1 MFLVQIDCYNLL
13 STHCHC
19 CRPMLLPSS
28 PTAATP
34 FFIVDAITLTSHCH
48 RHTVTIASS
57 LLVSVPF
64 AAAVAM
70 PCCRAIASSLPLSP
84 CCRSL
89 LYRCR
94 QVLIFH
100 HCCVVVSCWC
110 IIATAVAVPSP
121 SCPRCR
127 SHCAASPSPY
137 HWIFIVIFTIV
148 AVFLLP
154 QSPFH
159 HRFVTMSSLP
169 QSPYLVIVTSSLYHC
184 RRDLVVASLLL
195 SHCHLHAIAS
205 TPSQLPYYCRRVV
218 VMP

>member
-1 MFLVQIDCYNLL
+1 MPSL
-13 STHCHC
+13 S
-19 CRPMLLPSS
+19 SN
-28 PTAATP
+28 
-34 FFIVDAITLTSHCH
+34 
-48 RHTVTIASS
+48 
-57 LLVSVPF
+57 
-64 AAAVAM
+64 AVAIIAD
-70 PCCRAIASSLPLSP
+70 CGNTFFHCRRHHLDIALSPPLSP
-84 CCRSL
+84 SHPPCWFLCPLLLQSPCRAVVPSHHRCHCHLAAALCCIATIKSSFFTIVAL
-89 LYRCR
+89 L
-94 QVLIFH
+94 
-100 HCCVVVSCWC
+100 SPCWC

-137 HWIFIVIFTIV
+137 HWIFIVIVTIV